1 MQLSMRMG
9 KLNLFEIVAGMA
21 IILLPW
27 LIVPIIIGN
36 TKLFA
41 WYYPCSVLFTKLM
54 AGISFEFC
62 RLCSFKVFIMN
73 EYKEL
78 EQLLGE

>member
-1 MQLSMRMG
+1 MKMG

-41 WYYPCSVLFTKLM
+41 GYYTGPVLF
-54 AGISFEFC
+54 
-62 RLCSFKVFIMN
+62 
-73 EYKEL
+73 Y
-78 EQLLGE
+78 